1 MRFLTRKNLRLIILT
16 LLGLAC
22 IIALRYS
29 GQNPNPY
36 YHIGSLKIPS
46 TTVGGVI
53 SGSLSL
59 ICILIIFVDYNK
71 GFIISLAMNLV
82 SAGNLL
88 FAMTMLWIH
97 TKDLSRSIVS
107 LPGMVT
113 ILVSLLTLIIIH
125 YFYKKLSISNMT
137 DYITNQGNRRNY
149 VKEISEHID
158 ARKSFTLACVEVED
172 FKHISDLYGI
182 QTGDALIKKT
192 AEKLTT
198 ILDKKDKLFRITGST
213 LAILFEPGESPEERL
228 KSVIDSETITIQS
241 NNENEEVPETT
252 LTMSLGAGVVYSH
265 PPYNFTRNASSV
277 LRDAETALARTRNM
291 SEQRICIFNE
301 KMENL
306 DIKQREAEFLVKEA
320 LKNNYFYL
328 VYQPQYTTNGKK
340 LRGFETLIRCR
351 KPDGSVVSPAE
362 FIPAAEKTNLIMKI
376 DDYVLKTA
384 MKEFLPYVKNM
395 ENDFVLSINI
405 SAKTMGSKDFV
416 KKIKKIIEEID
427 FPTENLELEI
437 TEYSFAESMETTIYN
452 IEQLRDM
459 NIHIALDDFGTG
471 YTSIKRLMSL
481 PINILKV
488 DKSLIDDIES
498 SQSMRSLLDSV
509 IYMGHI
515 MNCEVI
521 SEGVE
526 NESQIALL
534 KEHKCDF
541 IQGFIWGKPQTIEAA
556 VELCK
561 TENPDY

>member
-16 LLGLAC
+16 LLGIAC

-71 GFIISLAMNLV
+71 GFIISLVMNLV

-88 FAMTMLWIH
+88 FSMTMLWIH

-149 VKEISEHID
+149 VKEISEHIE

-252 LTMSLGAGVVYSH
+252 LTMSLGAGIVYSH

-526 NESQIALL
+526 NENQIALL

-541 IQGFIWGKPQTIEAA
+541 IQGFIWGTPQTIEAA